1 MLEAIRSRRSIR
13 QFTDQPV
20 SEGEIESLLS
30 AAMAAP
36 SANARYPWEF
46 VVVRDPELRRQL
58 AGVHQFSGMCAQAPV
73 VFVPCGDESRSD
85 YWIEDC
91 SAATENLLLQAR
103 ALGLGGVWVGIRPR
117 PERERKVKEILSIPD
132 PLRVL
137 CLVPVGH
144 PAEERPPHGGF
155 DRDKVHWDRY

>member
-1 MLEAIRSRRSIR
+1 
-13 QFTDQPV
+13 
-20 SEGEIESLLS
+20 
-30 AAMAAP
+30 
-36 SANARYPWEF
+36 

-117 PERERKVKEILSIPD
+117 PERERKVKEILTIPD

-155 DRDKVHWDRY
+155 DRDKVHWDRC